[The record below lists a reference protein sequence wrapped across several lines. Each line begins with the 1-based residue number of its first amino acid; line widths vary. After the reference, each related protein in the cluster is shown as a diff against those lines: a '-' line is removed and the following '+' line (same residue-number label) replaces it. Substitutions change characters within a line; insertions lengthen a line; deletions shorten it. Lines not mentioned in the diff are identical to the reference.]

1 MPRKIVRNAS
11 IPGLAILTIV
21 SAAAAV
27 DYQAEGRR
35 WWAHIQYLAGDK
47 LEGRD
52 TGSAGHKLAAQY
64 VAGEFERS
72 GLKPAGTSGY
82 FQPVKFDISQIDEP
96 ASSLDLIRDGKLQ
109 PLKLGD
115 DAAFALRSGIAPAF
129 EGAAVFAGYGFAVP
143 EQKYNE
149 LSGLDVKGK
158 IVVYLSGG
166 PKSIPGELMSHYQSA
181 GERWKHLHAL
191 GAVGTVVI
199 ANPKNMDVPWE
210 RAALSRF
217 MPSMSLADSSA
228 ADPSAA
234 DPSANEQA
242 GVMLSLRFNAANADK
257 LLAGSGHSI
266 GEILAA
272 ADSGQPLP
280 KFPLAVRIRSKVSVK
295 KSAAESQNVAGILPG
310 TDPKLKD
317 EYVVVSAHLDHIGVG
332 KPIGGDSIYNGAM
345 DDASGIASVLEIARH
360 LQQSKTK
367 LKRSILFLAVTGEEK
382 GLQGSRYFATHPTVK
397 AKSIVADINMDM
409 FLPLYPLKYLVVYG
423 LEESTLGDQMK
434 AVAAEAGVE
443 LQKDREPERNIFI
456 RSDQY
461 SFIKQGVPSL
471 FFKFGNL
478 PGSPEE
484 KMQKEWLRL
493 RYHAPSDDLS
503 QPVDKAAAARFNE
516 MIRELTVR
524 AANGAARPA
533 WKRESFFR
541 RFEK

>member
-1 MPRKIVRNAS
+1 MKSVHSAS
-11 IPGLAILTIV
+11 MLGLAILTIM

-27 DYQAEGRR
+27 DYQAEGRS
-35 WWAHIQYLAGDK
+35 WWAHIQYLASDK

-64 VAGEFERS
+64 VASEFKRS
-72 GLKPAGTSGY
+72 GLKPAGASGY
-82 FQPVKFDISQIDEP
+82 IQPVKFDVSHIDEP
-96 ASSLDLIRDGKLQ
+96 ASSLDLIRDGKVQ
-109 PLKLGD
+109 RLKLGE
-115 DAAFALRSGIAPAF
+115 DAAFSLRSGIAPAF

-143 EQKYNE
+143 EQKYDE

-181 GERWKHLHAL
+181 AERWKHLRAL
-191 GAVGTVVI
+191 GAAGTVVI
-199 ANPKNMDVPWE
+199 ANPKSMDVPWE

-217 MPSMSLADSSA
+217 MPSMSLAD
-228 ADPSAA
+228 PSA
-234 DPSANEQA
+234 DEPA
-242 GVMLSLRFNAANADK
+242 GAILSVRFNAANADK

-280 KFPLAVRIRSKVSVK
+280 KFPLMVRIRSKVSVK

-310 TDPKLKD
+310 ADPNLKD

-332 KPIGGDSIYNGAM
+332 KPIGGDAIYNGAM
-345 DDASGIASVLEIARH
+345 DDASGIASVIEIARH
-360 LQQSKTK
+360 LQQSKIK
-367 LKRSILFLAVTGEEK
+367 LKRSILFLAVTAEEK
-382 GLQGSRYFATHPTVK
+382 GLLGSRYFATHPTVK
-397 AKSIVADINMDM
+397 PKSIVADINMDM

-434 AVAAEAGVE
+434 AVAAAAGVE
-443 LQKDREPERNIFI
+443 LLKDREPERNIFI

-461 SFIKQGVPSL
+461 SFIRQGVPSL

-478 PGSPEE
+478 PRSPEE
-484 KMQKEWLRL
+484 KMEKEWLRM

-524 AANGAARPA
+524 AANGSTKPA
-533 WKRESFFR
+533 WKKESFFR

>member
-1 MPRKIVRNAS
+1 MPIKITS
-11 IPGLAILTIV
+11 LGLAILTIL
-21 SAAAAV
+21 SAATAV
-27 DYQAEGRR
+27 DYQADGRR
-35 WWAHIQYLAGDK
+35 WWAHIQYLADDK

-64 VAGEFERS
+64 VASEFERS

-82 FQPVKFDISQIDEP
+82 IQPVKFNISQIDES
-96 ASSLDLIRDGKLQ
+96 ASSLDLIRDGKVQ

-115 DAAFALRSGIAPAF
+115 DAAFTLRSGVAPAF

-143 EQKYNE
+143 EHKYDE
-149 LSGLDVKGK
+149 LGGLDVKGK

-181 GERWKHLHAL
+181 EERWKHLHAL
-191 GAVGTVVI
+191 GAAGTVVI
-199 ANPKNMDVPWE
+199 ANPKSMDVPWE

-217 MPSMSLADSSA
+217 MPSMSLAD
-228 ADPSAA
+228 PSG
-234 DPSANEQA
+234 NEQA
-242 GVMLSLRFNAANADK
+242 GVMLSARFNAANADK
-257 LLAGSGHSI
+257 LFAGSGHSI
-266 GEILAA
+266 AEVLAA
-272 ADSGQPLP
+272 ADSGRPLP
-280 KFPLAVRIRSKVSVK
+280 KFPLAVRIRSKVAVK
-295 KSAAESQNVAGILPG
+295 KSAAESQNVAGIFPG

-360 LQQSKTK
+360 LQQSKAK
-367 LKRSILFLAVTGEEK
+367 LKRSVLFLAVTGEEK
-382 GLQGSRYFATHPTVK
+382 GLQGSRYFAAHPTVK
-397 AKSIVADINMDM
+397 AAGIVADINMDM

-423 LEESTLGDQMK
+423 VEESTLGDQLK

-443 LQKDREPERNIFI
+443 LQKDPEPERNIFI

-471 FFKFGNL
+471 FFKFGSL

-484 KMQKEWLRL
+484 KMQKEWLRV

-524 AANGAARPA
+524 AANGAARPT
-533 WKRESFFR
+533 WKKESFFR

>member
-1 MPRKIVRNAS
+1 MKIVHNAS
-11 IPGLAILTIV
+11 ILGLAILTIM
-21 SAAAAV
+21 SAAAV
-27 DYQAEGRR
+27 DYQAEGRS
-35 WWAHIQYLAGDK
+35 WWAHIQYLASDK

-72 GLKPAGTSGY
+72 GLKPAGASGY
-82 FQPVKFDISQIDEP
+82 IQPVKFDVSHIDEP
-96 ASSLDLIRDGKLQ
+96 ASSLDLIRDGKVQ
-109 PLKLGD
+109 RLKLGE
-115 DAAFALRSGIAPAF
+115 DAAFSLRSGIAPAF

-143 EQKYNE
+143 EHKYDE

-166 PKSIPGELMSHYQSA
+166 PKGIPGELMSHYQSA

-199 ANPKNMDVPWE
+199 ANPKSMDVPWE

-217 MPSMSLADSSA
+217 MPSMSLADPSSDPS
-228 ADPSAA
+228 ADPSA
-234 DPSANEQA
+234 DEPA
-242 GVMLSLRFNAANADK
+242 GAMLSVRFNAANADK

-272 ADSGQPLP
+272 AGSGQPLP
-280 KFPLAVRIRSKVSVK
+280 KFPLMVRIRSKVSVK

-310 TDPKLKD
+310 ADPKLKD

-345 DDASGIASVLEIARH
+345 DDASGIASVIEIARH

-397 AKSIVADINMDM
+397 AKSIVADINIDM

-461 SFIKQGVPSL
+461 SFIRQGVPSL

-478 PGSPEE
+478 LGSPEE
-484 KMQKEWLRL
+484 KMEKEWLRV

-524 AANGAARPA
+524 AANGSTKPA
-533 WKRESFFR
+533 WKKESFFR